1 LKGGSPVVTQGTTS
15 ADRAA
20 DILLLFVDGEET
32 LGVSKI
38 ARDLDLSKAVVHR
51 VLTSFVDRG
60 LLVAGGA
67 DRGYSLGPAAAALGA
82 RALRTSPLREVAR
95 PVLEDIARLTDE
107 TATLSA
113 LVGGGR
119 VYLDQIESQRDIKMS
134 VELGRRFPLHSGSS
148 GRCILAFLP
157 PEQIEEVLAQELSA
171 LTSQTITDPAVLGD
185 VLTQIQRFGYS
196 QSTGERQE
204 DAASMAAPVFD
215 LDGRVVGALSVCG
228 PALRMTEEFRQSH
241 RDMIIAASDRVS
253 RALGWRGG
261 LPDPIARK

>member
-1 LKGGSPVVTQGTTS
+1 MVTQGTTS

-20 DILLLFVDGEET
+20 DILLLFVDGEES

-38 ARDLDLSKAVVHR
+38 ARDLELSKAVVHR

-67 DRGYSLGPAAAALGA
+67 ERGYSLGPAAAALGA
-82 RALRTSPLREVAR
+82 RALRTSPIREVAR

-113 LVGGGR
+113 MVGGGR
-119 VYLDQIESQRDIKMS
+119 VYLDQIESQREIKMT

-157 PEQIEEVLAQELSA
+157 PEEIEEVLAQELPA
-171 LTSQTITDPAVLGD
+171 LTSHTITDPTVLGEM
-185 VLTQIQRFGYS
+185 LMQIRRAGYS
-196 QSTGERQE
+196 QSAGERQE
-204 DAASMAAPVFD
+204 DAASMAAPIFD
-215 LDGRVVGALSVCG
+215 LDGKVVGALSVCG
-228 PALRMTEEFRQSH
+228 PAHRMTETFCQSH
-241 RDMIIAASDRVS
+241 TAMIIAASDRVS

-261 LPDPIARK
+261 LPDPIARKNP

>member
-1 LKGGSPVVTQGTTS
+1 MVTQGTTS

-20 DILLLFVDGEET
+20 DILLLFVDGDET

-60 LLVAGGA
+60 LLVSGSA

-95 PVLEDIARLTDE
+95 PVLEEIARLTDE

-119 VYLDQIESQRDIKMS
+119 VYLDQIESPRDIKMV

-157 PEQIEEVLAQELSA
+157 QEQIEDALTHELSA

-185 VLTQIQRFGYS
+185 VLEQIRREGYS
-196 QSTGERQE
+196 QSRGERQE
-204 DAASMAAPVFD
+204 DAASMAAPIFD
-215 LDGRVVGALSVCG
+215 LDGRVVGSLSVCG
-228 PALRMTEEFRQSH
+228 PAHRITETFRQTH
-241 RDMIIAASDRVS
+241 TDLIVAASDRVS

-261 LPDPIARK
+261 LPDPIVRKNP